1 MSIFSRSSNEPP
13 PSVAPNSPASRPKP
27 PSAGR
32 ADLTHIADGSKVVG
46 DISGATQ
53 LHIDGIVEGQISL
66 ESHVEI
72 GAKGRVKGEVY
83 AKSVKIGGQV
93 QGNVTGVERVEVLS
107 SGRLQGDV
115 VSPRV
120 AIAEGALCNGKVVMT
135 DKVGKPPS
143 GGGSSKSSAG
153 SDSAKT
159 SSPPATQHSDPRNP
173 DTKKIGG
180 GPPATG
186 SPSGGPPPKGG
197 K

>member
-1 MSIFSRSSNEPP
+1 MSIFSRSSNEP
-13 PSVAPNSPASRPKP
+13 S
-27 PSAGR
+27 PSATPAAPPQRSKPQSSGR

-53 LHIDGIVEGQISL
+53 LHIDGVVEGQINL

-72 GAKGRVKGEVY
+72 GSKGRVKGEVY

-93 QGNVTGVERVEVLS
+93 QGNVKGVERVEVLA

-135 DKVGKPPS
+135 DKVDKPSPTSAAKPS
-143 GGGSSKSSAG
+143 ADSSAK
-153 SDSAKT
+153 AQ
-159 SSPPATQHSDPRNP
+159 ANP
-173 DTKKIGG
+173 K
-180 GPPATG
+180 GPS
-186 SPSGGPPPKGG
+186 SPSGSSPRDSDSKKPNPGQGKGG